1 MSLAIIHRINQ
12 EPGAMPGAGLKPLT
26 AIAYFVGGPLILFL
40 AITGIVLLST
50 AVKKKSSGISQ
61 IN

>member
-1 MSLAIIHRINQ
+1 
-12 EPGAMPGAGLKPLT
+12 MPGAGLQPLT